1 MKFKLSKG
9 KIFLLL
15 IIGLIAVH
23 FVFFRAPSEAQM
35 IAKFHAHKAEF
46 EQIRLMMEED
56 NVREI
61 GPNWVEMRYKKISAE
76 NGSFNLEELPLK
88 ASPAR
93 LALYRSRLK
102 ALGLDSARLDQFKNR
117 IRLYQFGGGFT
128 DTSWSIG
135 YAWSKNAPKPL
146 VKSAY
151 NQMPGREGMNFSRI
165 EGDWYLYH
173 SR

>member
-46 EQIRLMMEED
+46 EQLRLMMEED
-56 NVREI
+56 KNVHDI
-61 GPNWVEMRYKKISAE
+61 GPDWVMAQWSVSPEGVTVA
-76 NGSFNLEELPLK
+76 ELPLDI
-88 ASPAR
+88 SSDR
-93 LALYRSRLK
+93 LARYR
-102 ALGLDSARLDQFKNR
+102 ALLRQLGMKTVVVDAKWHR